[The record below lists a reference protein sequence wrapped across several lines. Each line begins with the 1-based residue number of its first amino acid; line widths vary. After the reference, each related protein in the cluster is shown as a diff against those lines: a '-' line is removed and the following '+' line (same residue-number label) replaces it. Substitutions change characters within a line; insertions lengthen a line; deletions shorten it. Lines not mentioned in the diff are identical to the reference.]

1 MVNEKKTSRHFI
13 QLKGNAYF
21 WSIFKLKAVKSS
33 KTGHS
38 VQFSSVQIFHML
50 KLSKCI
56 YITIRDTFKKC
67 SFLNT
72 SLQSVHIYL
81 FKMVLSTQIIDSCTI
96 QILTAKLGQLQ
107 LKAGKI
113 NFCYMHLH
121 SIKAIFQIKW
131 F

>member
-1 MVNEKKTSRHFI
+1 MVNEKKNSRHFI

-56 YITIRDTFKKC
+56 YITIRDTFKKML
-67 SFLNT
+67 FFKH
-72 SLQSVHIYL
+72 QSPKCTYF

>member
-1 MVNEKKTSRHFI
+1 MKKKPLDILYNSKEMH
-13 QLKGNAYF
+13 
-21 WSIFKLKAVKSS
+21 IFGLFSNFKAVKSS

-56 YITIRDTFKKC
+56 YITIRDTFKKMLF
-67 SFLNT
+67 FLNT
-72 SLQSVHIYL
+72 SLQSVHIYF

>member
-1 MVNEKKTSRHFI
+1 MKKKTLDIYTTQRKCIF
-13 QLKGNAYF
+13 LVYF
-21 WSIFKLKAVKSS
+21 QTLSCEEFKDRTFSI
-33 KTGHS
+33 
-38 VQFSSVQIFHML
+38 QFSSVQIFHML

-56 YITIRDTFKKC
+56 YITIRDTFKKML
-67 SFLNT
+67 FFKH
-72 SLQSVHIYL
+72 QSPKCTYF